1 MSRSASLGAW
11 LAPVAL
17 AMAAMSALA
26 TLVSCGDPVQDNKVN
41 SLGAETDGVP
51 PGPNHRPGQPCLA
64 CHGGSGPA
72 SAQFSIGGTVY
83 TDPGKVPA
91 SGATVSLIDA
101 TGSTVSATTNVAGN
115 FWVAQSQWAPTFPVH
130 VTGVGYGSNTY
141 VMTTHIGR
149 DGSCASCH
157 YDLPSGGAGGSAVG
171 HIYSPS
177 ADAGP

>member
-1 MSRSASLGAW
+1 MSTRRSLPAIAAILATSSLGA
-11 LAPVAL
+11 V
-17 AMAAMSALA
+17 
-26 TLVSCGDPVQDNKVN
+26 VSCSDPVQDNKVN
-41 SLGAETDGVP
+41 SLGPEADGVP
-51 PGPNHRPGQPCLA
+51 PGPTHRPEQPCLA

-72 SAQFSIGGTVY
+72 STQFSIGGTVFI
-83 TDPGKVPA
+83 DPGKVPA
-91 SGATVSLIDA
+91 NGATVSLIDA
-101 TGSTVSATTNVAGN
+101 TGSTVSATTNLVGN
-115 FWVAQSQWAPTFPVH
+115 FWVPQSQWAPTFPVH

-157 YDLPSGGAGGSAVG
+157 YDLPGGGAGGAAVG